1 MKLIIASLYI
11 ALSLA
16 STFAQPL
23 TTSPVR
29 ATCTLTPTEAPEIR
43 GIKLG
48 MTVEKVSQAF
58 PQIKDELATL
68 KSASALE
75 HNFGL
80 AQIPVR
86 PPATEPKYSG
96 VEYFKLVFL
105 DEKLVDMAIGY
116 KPVPWRNVDDFLQKF
131 IDAYRLPPI
140 ALWQGNAEE
149 KDLQCDDLELG
160 AKRDYFRV
168 SLGSYRK
175 TVQSRDEAAKEKAR
189 RDFRP

>member
-1 MKLIIASLYI
+1 MKLIVASLYI
-11 ALSLA
+11 ALSLG
-16 STFAQPL
+16 STFGQPV

-29 ATCTLTPTEAPEIR
+29 ARCTLTQTEAPEIR

-48 MTVEKVSQAF
+48 MTAERISQTV
-58 PQIKDELATL
+58 PQIKAELSTL

-75 HNFGL
+75 HSFGL
-80 AQIPVR
+80 ARIPVR

-96 VEYFKLVFL
+96 VESFNLVFL
-105 DEKLVDMAIGY
+105 DEKLVDMAIRY
-116 KPVPWRNVDDFLQKF
+116 EPVPWRNVNDFLQKF

-140 ALWQGNAEE
+140 ALWQGDDEE
-149 KDLQCDDLELG
+149 KGLQCDDIELS

-168 SLGSYRK
+168 SIGSYRK